1 MSQTYKT
8 VGDHLKSAKERTSM
22 AENETIDAQGTV
34 QTDQIV
40 EESNEGQQ
48 SNGNEEIAKMRAE
61 LAKMKTAL
69 DNATKE
75 AGTYRKQLRA
85 KQSEEEIA
93 AEEKKAAEEAVQ
105 QKIAELEKEVART
118 HTIKSVMGRLKTDEE
133 ISGKIADYMYGAEDA
148 EAALTEIQ
156 RAWDAREKALRLEFG
171 KIPPPGVGGTNGE
184 DAAVVRARNIGK
196 EKAEANNK
204 AQEAMKAYMR

>member
-1 MSQTYKT
+1 
-8 VGDHLKSAKERTSM
+8 M

-40 EESNEGQQ
+40 EELNEGQQ

>member
-1 MSQTYKT
+1 
-8 VGDHLKSAKERTSM
+8 M
-22 AENETIDAQGTV
+22 AENETVDVQETV
-34 QTDQIV
+34 LTGQVAD
-40 EESNEGQQ
+40 ESNDGQQ
-48 SNGNEEIAKMRAE
+48 SNDNEELVKVKAE

-105 QKIAELEKEVART
+105 QKIAELEKEVARS

-133 ISGKIADYMYGAEDA
+133 TSGKIADYLYGAEDV
-148 EAALTEIQ
+148 EAALTAIQ
-156 RAWDAREKALRLEFG
+156 RAWDAKEKALRLEFG
-171 KIPPPGVGGTNGE
+171 KIPPPGAGAAENNAMT
-184 DAAVVRARNIGK
+184 AAVKQAQSIGK
-196 EKAEANNK
+196 AKAEADKN
-204 AQEAMKAYMR
+204 AQDAMKAYLR

>member
-1 MSQTYKT
+1 
-8 VGDHLKSAKERTSM
+8 M
-22 AENETIDAQGTV
+22 AENETVDVQETV
-34 QTDQIV
+34 LTGQVAD
-40 EESNEGQQ
+40 ESNDGQQ
-48 SNGNEEIAKMRAE
+48 SNGNEEIAKMKAE

-105 QKIAELEKEVART
+105 QKIAELEKEVARS

-133 ISGKIADYMYGAEDA
+133 TSGKIADYLYGAEDV
-148 EAALTEIQ
+148 EAALTAIQ
-156 RAWDAREKALRLEFG
+156 RAWDAKEKALRLEFG
-171 KIPPPGVGGTNGE
+171 KIPPPGAGAAENSAMT
-184 DAAVVRARNIGK
+184 AAVKQAQSIGK
-196 EKAEANNK
+196 AKAEADKN
-204 AQEAMKAYMR
+204 AQDAMKAYLR

>member
-1 MSQTYKT
+1 
-8 VGDHLKSAKERTSM
+8 M
-22 AENETIDAQGTV
+22 AENETVDVQETV
-34 QTDQIV
+34 LTGQVAD
-40 EESNEGQQ
+40 ESNDGQQ
-48 SNGNEEIAKMRAE
+48 SNDSEEIAKMKAE

-105 QKIAELEKEVART
+105 QKIAELEKEVARS

-133 ISGKIADYMYGAEDA
+133 TSGKIADYLYGAEDV
-148 EAALTEIQ
+148 EAALTAIQ
-156 RAWDAREKALRLEFG
+156 RAWDAKEKALRLEFG
-171 KIPPPGVGGTNGE
+171 KIPPPGAGAAENNAMT
-184 DAAVVRARNIGK
+184 AAVKQAQSIGK
-196 EKAEANNK
+196 AKAEADKN
-204 AQEAMKAYMR
+204 AQDAMKAYLR

>member
-1 MSQTYKT
+1 
-8 VGDHLKSAKERTSM
+8 M
-22 AENETIDAQGTV
+22 AENETVDVQETV
-34 QTDQIV
+34 LTGQVAD
-40 EESNEGQQ
+40 ESNDGQQ
-48 SNGNEEIAKMRAE
+48 SNDNEEIAKMKAE

-105 QKIAELEKEVART
+105 QKIAELEKEVARS

-133 ISGKIADYMYGAEDA
+133 TSGKIADYLYGAEDV
-148 EAALTEIQ
+148 EAALTAIQ
-156 RAWDAREKALRLEFG
+156 RAWDAKEKALRLEFG
-171 KIPPPGVGGTNGE
+171 KIPPPGAGGAENNAMT
-184 DAAVVRARNIGK
+184 AAVKQAQSIGK
-196 EKAEANNK
+196 AKAEADKN
-204 AQEAMKAYMR
+204 AQDAMKAYLR

>member
-1 MSQTYKT
+1 
-8 VGDHLKSAKERTSM
+8 M
-22 AENETIDAQGTV
+22 AENETVDVQETV
-34 QTDQIV
+34 LTGQVAD
-40 EESNEGQQ
+40 ESNDGQQ
-48 SNGNEEIAKMRAE
+48 SNDNEEIVKMKAE

-105 QKIAELEKEVART
+105 QKIAELEKEVARS

-133 ISGKIADYMYGAEDA
+133 TSGKIADYLYGAEDV
-148 EAALTEIQ
+148 EAALTAIQ
-156 RAWDAREKALRLEFG
+156 RAWDAKEKALRLEFG
-171 KIPPPGVGGTNGE
+171 KIPPPGAGAAENNAMT
-184 DAAVVRARNIGK
+184 AAVKQAQSIGK
-196 EKAEANNK
+196 AKAEADKN
-204 AQEAMKAYMR
+204 AQDAMKAYLR

>member
-1 MSQTYKT
+1 
-8 VGDHLKSAKERTSM
+8 M
-22 AENETIDAQGTV
+22 AENETVDVQETV
-34 QTDQIV
+34 LTGQVAD
-40 EESNEGQQ
+40 ESNDGQQ
-48 SNGNEEIAKMRAE
+48 SNGNEEIAKMKAE

-105 QKIAELEKEVART
+105 QKIAELEKEVARS

-133 ISGKIADYMYGAEDA
+133 TSGKIADYLYGAEDV
-148 EAALTEIQ
+148 EAALTAIQ
-156 RAWDAREKALRLEFG
+156 RAWDAKEKALRLEFG
-171 KIPPPGVGGTNGE
+171 KIPPPGAGAAENNAMT
-184 DAAVVRARNIGK
+184 AAVKQAQSIGK
-196 EKAEANNK
+196 AKAEADKN
-204 AQEAMKAYMR
+204 AQDAMKAYLR